1 MSMGRMIPYTMEN
14 KSHVPNHH
22 TERADDAKVPPPL
35 NVATQKKPAFLWEF
49 HGDLRWI
56 CLRGPKK
63 KTIARYCQWIMV
75 PHTTMD
81 TGKHRKT
88 LPMDY
93 P

>member
-1 MSMGRMIPYTMEN
+1 MEN

-63 KTIARYCQWIMV
+63 KRLPDIASGLWFPILQWTQENIGKHCQWIILKWWN
-75 PHTTMD
+75 TEI
-81 TGKHRKT
+81 KK
-88 LPMDY
+88 
-93 P
+93 